1 MIYKDAVYFWLF
13 LIVPLLILII
23 ILGVKRRRSF
33 MGFLGD
39 EKEIRKITSSV
50 SSIKRFWKNFLL
62 IVILVFLILS
72 IARPQMGVEKI
83 HVKRKGVDIF
93 VLLDTSISM
102 SAQDI
107 KPDRLTRAKM
117 WIGTLIDNLTT
128 DRIGIIAFAG
138 KPFLQCPLTMD
149 YSACRMLL
157 DILNVGTIPVQG
169 TNIAG
174 AIGLAV
180 KSFPEKRGFFKVIIL
195 VTDGEDHEGNVTEA
209 AEAAAKEGI
218 KILSVGIGSETGE
231 PIPIKGENGLISGY
245 KKDREGKLVMSKLDR
260 STLKSIAQKTGG
272 TFFNATG
279 GYFEMSRLIGI
290 LNKMEKEEFGE
301 EWLERYEDRYEY
313 SLILAILM
321 LCVELSLTD
330 RVFRSKR
337 RKRAGES
344 KQVQDKNV
352 K

>member
-1 MIYKDAVYFWLF
+1 MIFKDTVYFWLF

-23 ILGVKRRRSF
+23 ILGVRRRRAF
-33 MGFLGD
+33 MRFLGD

-50 SSIKRFWKNFLL
+50 SLIKRFWKNFLL
-62 IVILVFLILS
+62 TVILVFLILA

-83 HVKRKGVDIF
+83 RIKRKGVDIF

-102 SAQDI
+102 GAQDI

-174 AIGLAV
+174 ALDLAV

-218 KILSVGIGSETGE
+218 KIISVGIGSETGE
-231 PIPIKGENGLISGY
+231 PIPIKGKNGLISGY

-260 STLKSIAQKTGG
+260 TTLKSIAQKTGG
-272 TFFNATG
+272 TFFNVTPG
-279 GYFEMSRLIGI
+279 NFEMNRLIGI

-313 SLILAILM
+313 PLILVILM
-321 LCVELSLTD
+321 LCLELSLTD

-337 RKRAGES
+337 RKRAVGS
-344 KQVQDKNV
+344 KQ
-352 K
+352 